1 MEEEM
6 KMVYQEYKI
15 ARDAAQLLKARV
27 VACDAKIRQPYHPK
41 ENCGVN
47 LQMGQRQEWSDDAVI
62 AGYLKGNITVHSKSD
77 RRIVVQI
84 AAEIEGIFK
93 MQDKTADKKAFE
105 KSINLQLAPQLFPYL
120 RNAVANLSVLMGI
133 PVITLPTMDILK
145 SIKQNR
151 AEA

>member
-47 LQMGQRQEWSDDAVI
+47 LQMGQR
-62 AGYLKGNITVHSKSD
+62 
-77 RRIVVQI
+77 
-84 AAEIEGIFK
+84 
-93 MQDKTADKKAFE
+93 
-105 KSINLQLAPQLFPYL
+105 P
-120 RNAVANLSVLMGI
+120 
-133 PVITLPTMDILK
+133 
-145 SIKQNR
+145 
-151 AEA
+151 